1 MQQPPDRPRRKAV
14 RPLTAKR
21 PQVGTTLP
29 VRAEKRRQ
37 VAPKRARTA
46 LPGKPRQARVA
57 RRDVTALASG
67 VTPAQ
72 TTLNKVGAD
81 QRTTRTGQKGKRAR
95 SAGSAKH
102 ICQECRHLLPAL
114 TMRHVRVHDGNY
126 YLWSDGI
133 AEEYRRRHW
142 HYPPLCWLCGTCYSA
157 ASARQE
163 VEERTGE
170 PQPRPTRS
178 GGSRIRAS
186 GAKKWNTRQ

>member
-1 MQQPPDRPRRKAV
+1 MQQQPGQPRRKAV
-14 RPLTAKR
+14 RPLKAKR
-21 PQVGTTLP
+21 QQIGTIGES
-29 VRAEKRRQ
+29 AEKRRQ

-46 LPGKPRQARVA
+46 PPGRPSQTRGT

-72 TTLNKVGAD
+72 TMLNKARAG
-81 QRTTRTGQKGKRAR
+81 QRTARTGQKGKQGR

-102 ICQECRHLLPAL
+102 ICQECRHLFSAL
-114 TMRHVRVHDGNY
+114 TLRRVRVHNGNY

-133 AEEYRRRHW
+133 AEEYRRHW

-163 VEERTGE
+163 EEERTGE
-170 PQPRPTRS
+170 PQPRPTPP

-186 GAKKWNTRQ
+186 GAKKRK